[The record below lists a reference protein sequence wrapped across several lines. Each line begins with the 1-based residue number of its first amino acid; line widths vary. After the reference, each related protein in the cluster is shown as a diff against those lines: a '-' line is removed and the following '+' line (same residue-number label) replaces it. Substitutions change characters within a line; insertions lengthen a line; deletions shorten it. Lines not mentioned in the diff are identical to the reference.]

1 MPSASKIDLETPD
14 VALNGPTLYST
25 YNVLPKLIGDKRR
38 LLQVLV
44 SLVKN
49 ALMQT

>member
-1 MPSASKIDLETPD
+1 MQDMAMNCPF
-14 VALNGPTLYST
+14 LNST
-25 YNVLPKLIGDKRR
+25 YNALPKLIGDKRR

-44 SLVKN
+44 SIVKN